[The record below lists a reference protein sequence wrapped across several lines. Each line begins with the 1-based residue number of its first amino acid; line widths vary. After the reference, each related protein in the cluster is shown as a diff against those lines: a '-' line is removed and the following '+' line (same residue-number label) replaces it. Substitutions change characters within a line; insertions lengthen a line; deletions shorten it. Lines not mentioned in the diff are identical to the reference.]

1 MNNGVHLKTNRFK
14 TGSLFAKLDPALL
27 TAARQYLTAIR
38 RFHPFPESTFALTF
52 PLGWMICHLHRAC
65 PSLQRATKYHF
76 SLFCQAAGGVYTYLV
91 KSIFLIKGVRIL
103 DPASKTDDIHDLFIK
118 NGRFSAVP
126 TPLPANLHI
135 IDARGLAAAPGFVDL
150 HVHLREPGNEAAE
163 TVSSGCQS
171 AARGGFTTIVVMP
184 NTNPPLDSPPE
195 VDALAA
201 RARAANLIQVLPAPC
216 ITLGRAGH
224 AVADL
229 AALAQAGAVAFT
241 DDGCTVSND
250 AVMESAMRE
259 AARLHRPIMD
269 HALDPKLAGHGV
281 MHDGPYSKQLGL
293 PGIPSEAETVTVAR
307 DIQLSQ
313 KTGCAVHIQHL
324 SAAGSVELIRTARKK
339 GLPVTAE
346 LTPHH
351 LALTDADVDP
361 AKPECYKMNPPV
373 RSEADRAALI
383 QGLLDGTLSCFA
395 TDHAPHT
402 AATKAKGFQAAPFG
416 VVGLETAIGITYTLL
431 VKKGLMS
438 DLDWVARWTTA
449 PARIIGL
456 PPPSLAIGA
465 PANLVLLDLNS
476 KWVVNP
482 EDFASKS
489 RNTPFSGWSLVGRA
503 VKTFFAGRLVI
514 ALTSHIL
521 HLTPQNI
528 VLMGFMGTGK
538 STVGKKLAA
547 RLGMTFLDMD
557 TLIEERAGKPIP
569 KIFEEDGEP
578 HFRALERTLTRE
590 LSQRNG
596 LVIACGGGVVL
607 NPDNIRDYSQ
617 TGLVVC
623 LTATPETI
631 LKRTSRAKNRPL
643 LEEPDRLKRILDLL
657 EQRRHLYAA
666 IPHQI
671 NTTTLPTGRV
681 VEAVLKMIRP

>member
-1 MNNGVHLKTNRFK
+1 
-14 TGSLFAKLDPALL
+14 
-27 TAARQYLTAIR
+27 
-38 RFHPFPESTFALTF
+38 
-52 PLGWMICHLHRAC
+52 
-65 PSLQRATKYHF
+65 
-76 SLFCQAAGGVYTYLV
+76 V
-91 KSIFLIKGVRIL
+91 KNIFLIKSVRIL
-103 DPASKTDDIHDLFIK
+103 DPVAKIDAIRDLFIE
-118 NGRFSAVP
+118 NGRFSEVP
-126 TPLPANLHI
+126 NPLPPDLKI
-135 IDARGLAAAPGFVDL
+135 IDAQGLAAAPGFVDL

-163 TVSSGCQS
+163 TVSSGCLS

-184 NTNPPLDSPPE
+184 NTNPPLDSPVE
-195 VDALAA
+195 VQALAS
-201 RARAANLIQVLPAPC
+201 RARAAGLIHVLPAPC
-216 ITLGRAGH
+216 ITRNRSGH
-224 AVADL
+224 EVADL
-229 AALAQAGAVAFT
+229 AALDQAGAVAFT

-259 AARLHRPIMD
+259 AAQLHRPIMD

-281 MHDGPYSKQLGL
+281 MHDGHASKQLGL

-307 DIQLSQ
+307 DIRLSR
-313 KTGCAVHIQHL
+313 KTGCAIHIQHL
-324 SAAGSVELIRTARKK
+324 SAAGSVELIRTAQKD

-351 LALTDADVDP
+351 LALTDTDVDP
-361 AKPECYKMNPPV
+361 SKPECYKMNPPV

-383 QGLLDGTLSCFA
+383 QGLLDGTLTCFA

-402 AATKAKGFQAAPFG
+402 AATKAKGFLTAPFG
-416 VVGLETAIGITYTLL
+416 VVGLETAVGITYTLL
-431 VKKGLMS
+431 VKKGLMTA
-438 DLDWVARWTTA
+438 LDWVAHWTTA

-476 KWVVNP
+476 EWVVNP
-482 EDFASKS
+482 DDFASKS
-489 RNTPFSGWSLVGRA
+489 RNTPFSGWRLTGRA
-503 VKTFFAGRLVI
+503 VMTFCDGRLI
-514 ALTSHIL
+514 FDLTSHIL

-538 STVGKKLAA
+538 STVGKRLAA

-578 HFRALERTLTRE
+578 HFRALERTLARE
-590 LSQRNG
+590 LSRRSG

-607 NPDNIRDYSQ
+607 NPDNLRDYSR

-631 LKRTSRAKNRPL
+631 LERTSRARNRPL

-657 EQRRHLYAA
+657 EKRRHLYAA

-671 NTTTLPTGRV
+671 DTTTLPTGHV
-681 VEAVLKMIRP
+681 VDMILKMIAP

>member
-1 MNNGVHLKTNRFK
+1 
-14 TGSLFAKLDPALL
+14 
-27 TAARQYLTAIR
+27 
-38 RFHPFPESTFALTF
+38 
-52 PLGWMICHLHRAC
+52 MICHLHRAC

-76 SLFCQAAGGVYTYLV
+76 SLFCQATGGVYTYLV

-103 DPASKTDDIHDLFIK
+103 DPASKTDDIRDLFIE

-126 TPLPANLHI
+126 TRLPANLQI
-135 IDARGLAAAPGFVDL
+135 IDAHGLAAAPGFVDL
-150 HVHLREPGNEAAE
+150 HVHLREPGHEAAE

-195 VDALAA
+195 VGALAA

-224 AVADL
+224 EVADL

-241 DDGCTVSND
+241 DDGCTVSHD
-250 AVMESAMRE
+250 AVMELAMRE

-307 DIQLSQ
+307 DIHLSQ

-324 SAAGSVELIRTARKK
+324 SAAGSVELIRTARKN

-449 PARIIGL
+449 PASIIGL
-456 PPPSLAIGA
+456 PPPSLAIGS

-476 KWVVNP
+476 EWVVNP

-489 RNTPFSGWSLVGRA
+489 RNTPFSGWPLTGRA
-503 VKTFFAGRLVI
+503 VMTFCDGRLI
-514 ALTSHIL
+514 FDLTSHIL

-547 RLGMTFLDMD
+547 QLGMTFLDMD

-578 HFRALERTLTRE
+578 HFRTLERAVARE
-590 LSQRNG
+590 LSQRSG

-617 TGLVVC
+617 TGRVVC

-631 LKRTSRAKNRPL
+631 LERTSRARNRPL

-671 NTTTLPTGRV
+671 DTTTLPTGRV
-681 VEAVLKMIRP
+681 VEAILKMIQP